1 MIREDAWQVLIAAA
15 RDYSESPDAN
25 FAKALSLSA
34 IAWAKANDAAVKGT
48 NGKTLRSGAVV
59 PFGRSRGLP
68 IEEAT
73 KGDLEVK
80 VAALQWVSGALR
92 ESIAD
97 PAKARW
103 APQNRELLAAIEAE
117 LETR

>member
-34 IAWAKANDAAVKGT
+34 IAWAKANDATVKGT

-73 KGDLEVK
+73 KGD
-80 VAALQWVSGALR
+80 LQWVSGALR

>member
-73 KGDLEVK
+73 KGDL
-80 VAALQWVSGALR
+80 QWVSGALR